1 MSGVG
6 FLMIVVVISV
16 VGSVVVW
23 LRNRQPNDP
32 LSSVG
37 DFQREMQ
44 ALGSTPPVAVEGSFE
59 PKPRTRVNT
68 VQLRSNTPVVPD
80 PENHDPDAPQDTSTD
95 SDPIIGSDEDP
106 GR

>member
-16 VGSVVVW
+16 VGSIIVW

-44 ALGSTPPVAVEGSFE
+44 ALGSTPPSAEDGPFE
-59 PKPRTRVNT
+59 ATPPKRVNT
-68 VQLRSNTPVVPD
+68 VQLRSNEPAAPEAGASPD
-80 PENHDPDAPQDTSTD
+80 TERAHS
-95 SDPIIGSDEDP
+95 SDLGSDEDS
-106 GR
+106 GH

>member
-16 VGSVVVW
+16 VGSIIVW

-44 ALGSTPPVAVEGSFE
+44 ALGSTPPSAVDGPFE
-59 PKPRTRVNT
+59 AKPTKRVNT
-68 VQLRSNTPVVPD
+68 VQLRSNEPVATETDVSL
-80 PENHDPDAPQDTSTD
+80 DPDNGSS
-95 SDPIIGSDEDP
+95 SDLGSDEDSE
-106 GR
+106 R